1 MTIEQTTDRAA
12 AIGAV
17 EEANAAIGASLSTGE
32 PQTANRALLSA
43 VQTALADVAAVLDGR
58 QDLVMVVDQHR
69 HDLERALTLRTHGRH
84 LPAPTRRSLA
94 ARHSLAA
101 GLLRLARTVT
111 QRAARSVEA
120 TDSDGTATLTDYLT
134 ALPPLLDLLAA
145 ELDDAEERSVP
156 VGSCIELATSRAASA
171 PSSQAG

>member
-84 LPAPTRRSLA
+84 VPAPTRSLP

>member
-58 QDLVMVVDQHR
+58 QDLVVAVDQHR

-84 LPAPTRRSLA
+84 VPAPTRSLA

>member
-69 HDLERALTLRTHGRH
+69 HDLEHALTLRTHGRH
-84 LPAPTRRSLA
+84 VPAPTRSLA

-156 VGSCIELATSRAASA
+156 VGSCIELATSRAAST